1 MTEKTPIS
9 QDFDSLSVF
18 EFLWKWKGQ
27 IAIVC
32 VAAALAAAFFSSPLF
47 IKPKYRSSVI
57 FYPSTTNSISKALLN
72 NGGVEQDPLAFG
84 AEEHAEQLIQILQ
97 SDVIREE
104 IVEKFKLMKHYEI
117 DESSPYRNALL
128 IREYED
134 NIMFKRTE
142 YMSVVIEVL
151 DTDPKLAAEIANE
164 IARLLDLTKN
174 KIQKEKAE
182 KSYSI
187 VTQQYVQKQREIEKL
202 NDSLNFFRS
211 LGLFDYQLQTE
222 YMTKE
227 LIQATAIESNETARL
242 EVLRGSNISETDT
255 GIINSRARLAG
266 AKQTLKAL
274 GFKQEQLV
282 KYGGAFNSVRAQ
294 LDEELV
300 ELNRL
305 LNLYQKAKVDAT
317 EVLPVKFVVN
327 FAKPAEKKA
336 YPIRWLIVLLST
348 IGSFLLSIVVLVS
361 LENYRFLKQKQIL
374 NA

>member
-1 MTEKTPIS
+1 MTEKTPTS

-18 EFLWKWKGQ
+18 EFLWKWKSQ
-27 IAIVC
+27 IALVC
-32 VAAALAAAFFSSPLF
+32 VAAAAAAALFSSSLF
-47 IKPKYRSSVI
+47 VKPKYRSSVI

-97 SDVIREE
+97 SDVIRDE
-104 IVEKFKLMKHYEI
+104 IVRKFNLMTHYDI
-117 DESSPYRNALL
+117 DESSPYRNAILT
-128 IREYED
+128 RQYEG
-134 NIMFKRTE
+134 NIIFKRTE

-151 DTDPKLAAEIANE
+151 DTDPKMAADIANE

-182 KSYSI
+182 KSFTI
-187 VTQQYVQKQREIEKL
+187 VNQQYVQKQREVEKL

-227 LIQATAIESNETARL
+227 LIQATTVESSETARL
-242 EVLRGSNISETDT
+242 EVLRASNMSESDT
-255 GIINSRARLAG
+255 SIINSRARLSG
-266 AKQTLKAL
+266 ARQTLKAL
-274 GFKQEQLV
+274 GFKQQQLAM
-282 KYGGAFNSVRAQ
+282 YGGAFNSVRAQ
-294 LDEELV
+294 LDEEIV

-305 LNLYQKAKVDAT
+305 LNLYQRSKVDAT

-327 FAKPAEKKA
+327 YAKAAEKKA

-348 IGSFLLSIVVLVS
+348 VGAFLLGIIVLVS
-361 LENYRFLKQKQIL
+361 LENYRFLKLKQ
-374 NA
+374 AKTE